1 MFARI
6 ILKKNLTST
15 KAERSE
21 LRMFVNKM
29 APLYII
35 FFSAFSNPA
44 SSAPLDSLLIKDLQS
59 GFQTSCVPNI
69 REQLV
74 MSGFS
79 EAADKAENYCRCLG
93 LWYFND
99 FTESDYAE
107 MQGRGGRLPARIEAR
122 QLQIQEH
129 CLWVHF

>member
-1 MFARI
+1 MDARI
-6 ILKKNLTST
+6 RYALCVT
-15 KAERSE
+15 
-21 LRMFVNKM
+21 
-29 APLYII
+29 
-35 FFSAFSNPA
+35 FSITFSGAA
-44 SSAPLDSLLIKDLQS
+44 SSTPLDPLLIKDLQS

-69 REQLV
+69 SEQLI

-79 EAADKAENYCRCLG
+79 EVADKAENYCRCLG

-99 FTESDYAE
+99 FTESDYEE
-107 MQGRGGRLPARIEAR
+107 MQARDGRLPARIETQ

>member
-1 MFARI
+1 MPAYVIGKGIIMHTRIKYALCICLSITFAG
-6 ILKKNLTST
+6 S
-15 KAERSE
+15 
-21 LRMFVNKM
+21 
-29 APLYII
+29 
-35 FFSAFSNPA
+35 A
-44 SSAPLDSLLIKDLQS
+44 SSTTLDPLLIRDLQN

-74 MSGFS
+74 MSGYS

-107 MQGRGGRLPARIEAR
+107 MQARGGRLPARIEAR